1 MMKIDIHTY
10 TQYVYS
16 VYELYTHTHIQR
28 ERCKIIQK
36 AKVASYL
43 SSASKMIIYHDNI
56 KIINKNEMR
65 KIKLNKVKDKQNG
78 HKKEHSS

>member
-1 MMKIDIHTY
+1 MN
-10 TQYVYS
+10 
-16 VYELYTHTHIQR
+16 YTHTHTHTYI

-43 SSASKMIIYHDNI
+43 NSASKMIIYHDNI